1 MSTQR
6 EEWKMLE
13 PPKGRGE
20 RALLVRLLPGKR
32 ATHRVL
38 VQLGILLIVSF
49 LLLNVLGEVP
59 GSSQSVGRMLWSVV
73 GFYTFVRIGELV
85 YKAVK
90 LAFFVP

>member
-1 MSTQR
+1 MMMR
-6 EEWKMLE
+6 E
-13 PPKGRGE
+13 PPEGTGE
-20 RALLVRLLPGKR
+20 RALLARLLPGKR

-59 GSSQSVGRMLWSVV
+59 GSSQSVGKMLWFVV
-73 GFYTFVRIGELV
+73 GFYTFVRVGELV
-85 YKAVK
+85 YKAVR